1 MCIPLR
7 EERLQIK
14 ILAYGGSRMPIFWG
28 GFVMALRMR
37 DSFEGLQYQLE
48 QLHNEKYYYVGEYVF
63 AGSHREQNRVR
74 ADIFHLWD
82 VPHGDELDRIVMLFA
97 DLPVRK
103 SALLIIEGSR
113 VIRTESESSQ
123 FLTDAFRTMGQSVPA
138 EAVRDIDYDGITH
151 PVRLIYPKPLFLTFL
166 YRWNLLADGHN
177 LQTLVYTAPEQRM
190 EERGEY
196 RGIMQHI
203 QGELQDYFEPD
214 SDAWLRDFLD
224 RSYGHDLGTR
234 QLCELANYLD
244 GLQVIR
250 EALTEEKEGTDNNAP
265 ESAERLQRIDD
276 MILTV
281 KHQLRQ
287 MEPSARMEVPFP
299 APEKSAALWR
309 LWEAFPEGM
318 SFGEMVAI
326 RAYLEQALHEL
337 KQSEPSHDM
346 PRRHALWEWRLGVL
360 CQQISQMEA
369 LLVDEMAENALD
381 WEEYLA

>member
-1 MCIPLR
+1 
-7 EERLQIK
+7 
-14 ILAYGGSRMPIFWG
+14 
-28 GFVMALRMR
+28 MALLMR
-37 DSFEGLQYQLE
+37 DSFEELQDQLE
-48 QLHNEKYYYVGEYVF
+48 QLHNEEYYYMGEYVF
-63 AGSHREQNRVR
+63 AGSNREQSRVR
-74 ADIFHLWD
+74 ADMFHLWD

-97 DLPVRK
+97 DHPVRK
-103 SALLIIEGSR
+103 VAMLIIEGHQ
-113 VIRTESESSQ
+113 VIRTESEGSQ
-123 FLTDAFRTMGQSVPA
+123 FLIEAFRAMGRSVPA
-138 EAVRDIDYDGITH
+138 EAVGDVDNDGITK
-151 PVRLIYPKPLFLTFL
+151 PIRLIYPKPLFLTFL
-166 YRWNLLADGHN
+166 YRWNLLAHGHN
-177 LQTLVYTAPEQRM
+177 AHALINADPEELAVKRRKDH
-190 EERGEY
+190 EEMRIES
-196 RGIMQHI
+196 
-203 QGELQDYFEPD
+203 ELQDYFELD
-214 SDAWLRDFLD
+214 SDVWLRDFLD
-224 RSYGHDLGTR
+224 RSYDHELGIR
-234 QLCELANYLD
+234 QICTCANYLD